1 MNSYSLTKGSIGK
14 SLLFFL
20 LPILISSLI
29 QQLYSTVDLIF
40 IGIFCGTESTA
51 AIGAS
56 NLIITCLIGF
66 FNGMA
71 VGTNVVAAHI
81 YGQENE
87 SDLKKVINIVFI
99 SGTIGGAI
107 LMFIGMFFAPTFLRL
122 MNTPVSIMDIAVRYL
137 RIYMMSMISIVL
149 YNLCSGILR
158 ALGDSKSP
166 MIFQII
172 GGSTNIISDIIFIG
186 FFKMGVEGAAI
197 GTFLSQTL
205 ASILFIIH
213 ICRHTSKVNFNI
225 SFKNFDNKLFN
236 RILII
241 GVPAGIQSIVITLS
255 NIIIQ
260 SNINGFGVDAIA
272 AFTAYFKIE
281 MIIYLPI
288 LALGQ
293 AVVSFVGQNYGAK
306 QYDRIKEGV
315 KYSIIY
321 SVIVTIIVSSL
332 IMLTSS
338 FFVGLF
344 TQNSE
349 VISIGTRIIRTSF
362 PFYFLYAILEC
373 LSCLIRGKGKS
384 IPPMIIT
391 LFSFCGIRIVFL
403 IYILSKWYDLKSIA
417 ISYPVSW
424 AIAVLLTSL
433 YVKINAGKNLYNV

>member
-281 MIIYLPI
+281 MII
-288 LALGQ
+288 
-293 AVVSFVGQNYGAK
+293 
-306 QYDRIKEGV
+306 
-315 KYSIIY
+315 
-321 SVIVTIIVSSL
+321 
-332 IMLTSS
+332 
-338 FFVGLF
+338 
-344 TQNSE
+344 
-349 VISIGTRIIRTSF
+349 
-362 PFYFLYAILEC
+362 
-373 LSCLIRGKGKS
+373 
-384 IPPMIIT
+384 
-391 LFSFCGIRIVFL
+391 
-403 IYILSKWYDLKSIA
+403 
-417 ISYPVSW
+417 
-424 AIAVLLTSL
+424 
-433 YVKINAGKNLYNV
+433 